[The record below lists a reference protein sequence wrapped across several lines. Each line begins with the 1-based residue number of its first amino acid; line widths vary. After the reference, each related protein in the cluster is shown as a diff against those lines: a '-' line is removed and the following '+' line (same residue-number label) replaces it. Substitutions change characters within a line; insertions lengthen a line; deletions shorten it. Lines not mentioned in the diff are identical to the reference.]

1 MSIESAPSAIA
12 PMAGVDLS
20 TSPFVRLQDRIDLP
34 ARPLGPKV
42 AALQLRRRRAQ
53 LGSLA
58 SKSGNRT
65 ARAVSLVSKDGTVMF
80 AIGAAPDGLLVQRT
94 QCEALGAHLVQCLVF
109 VDLAPFTRWCNSE
122 PVRFS
127 DPVLFARL
135 RREGDEALG
144 GKR

>member
-1 MSIESAPSAIA
+1 MSIESAPSAIT
-12 PMAGVDLS
+12 PMAAVDVS

-34 ARPLGPKV
+34 ARPLGPKI

-58 SKSGNRT
+58 SKTPG
-65 ARAVSLVSKDGTVMF
+65 RAAQTVSLISNDGTVTF
-80 AIGAAPDGLLVQRT
+80 AICAASDGLLVQRT
-94 QCEALGAHLVQCLVF
+94 QCQALGAHLVQCLVF
-109 VDLAPFTRWCNSE
+109 VDLATFTRWCDSE
-122 PVRFS
+122 PVRFA

>member
-1 MSIESAPSAIA
+1 MSIEAAPSAIT
-12 PMAGVDLS
+12 PMAAVDVS

-34 ARPLGPKV
+34 ARPLGPKI

-53 LGSLA
+53 LGSLN
-58 SKSGNRT
+58 SKAPGRSAQT
-65 ARAVSLVSKDGTVMF
+65 VSLISNDGTVMF
-80 AIGAAPDGLLVQRT
+80 AICAAPDGLLVQRT
-94 QCEALGAHLVQCLVF
+94 QCQALSAHLVQCLVF
-109 VDLAPFTRWCNSE
+109 IDLNTFTRWCDSE
-122 PVRFS
+122 PVRFA